1 MARGDVHFFAN
12 FDKKAKDGISFN
24 LSSDTIKVGLVD
36 NTIVPTV
43 GLADPRW
50 GAAGTNDF
58 SAHQVATG
66 TSYTGPIT
74 PGSVTWTQLAGVN
87 TLSFGNISVAQ
98 NASGFTDAYW
108 AIVYD
113 DTVAGKYA
121 IGYIDLAGPISIVG
135 GALSITLNA
144 SGFGTDTAT

>member
-12 FDKKAKDGISFN
+12 FDKKAKGGVSFN
-24 LSSDTIKVGLVD
+24 LSSDTLKIGLVD
-36 NTIVPTV
+36 NAITPTV

-50 GAAGTNDF
+50 GASGSNDF

-74 PGSVTWTQLAGVN
+74 ATSVTWTQLAGVN
-87 TLSFGNISVAQ
+87 TLSCGNVSVAQ
-98 NASGFTDAYW
+98 DATGFTNAYW
-108 AIVYD
+108 AILYD
-113 DTVAGKYA
+113 DTVTGKYA
-121 IGYIDLAGPISIVG
+121 IGYIDLGGPVSIAG
-135 GALSITLNA
+135 GALNITINA